1 MSVLAKIL
9 NLFLKTNQM
18 ENEMQVRFNSEYL
31 KELPEPFHSQ
41 RESLYEQKQEAISYH
56 KPGTF
61 YHKTSTFYHRPG
73 MAKVLSRLESEI
85 KAVKQR
91 AMNSE
96 YFDLLPEPFHSQRE
110 SLYKQKS
117 HLVFDC
123 RLNGSE
129 EVSRLND

>member
-41 RESLYEQKQEAISYH
+41 RESLY
-56 KPGTF
+56 
-61 YHKTSTFYHRPG
+61 
-73 MAKVLSRLESEI
+73 
-85 KAVKQR
+85 
-91 AMNSE
+91 
-96 YFDLLPEPFHSQRE
+96 
-110 SLYKQKS
+110 KQKS